1 MITSKYLWENI
12 YSSSISWKYKSY
24 VFDMHTPQEITQVLP
39 TETKGKKKKKQQLGI
54 DIRGGGGE
62 DF

>member
-1 MITSKYLWENI
+1 
-12 YSSSISWKYKSY
+12 
-24 VFDMHTPQEITQVLP
+24 MHTPQEITQVLP
-39 TETKGKKKKKQQLGI
+39 TETKGKKKKKKQQLGI